1 MSFDKG
7 LDFSK
12 MKSFSSEGGIVWKDS
27 YNNSS
32 VKKYKKNSKKSPAV
46 SSAVKKTL
54 VLAMECRRDYDGAL
68 ELLVNRGLASVK
80 ESYWDMA
87 KRVASYGS
95 AALSSWVIVSKP
107 IGYYKENYS

>member
-68 ELLVNRGLASVK
+68 ELLVNRGLESVK

>member
-1 MSFDKG
+1 MSFNKG

-12 MKSFSSEGGIVWKDS
+12 IKSFSCEDGIVYKDS
-27 YNNSS
+27 YHNSI
-32 VKKYKKNSKKSPAV
+32 VKKYKKSTKKSPAV

-54 VLAMECRRDYDGAL
+54 VLAMECRRDYNGAL
-68 ELLVNRGLASVK
+68 ELLVNRGLESVK

-87 KRVASYGS
+87 KRVASYGT

-107 IGYYKENYS
+107 IGFYKENYS